1 MINIGLNWL
10 PEIVYSY
17 LLVFARVG
25 TMLMLLPAFG
35 EKMILSN
42 MRLSFALLFSL
53 IMFPLVSDLLPA
65 FEVNNLFAMLKV
77 LLHEIAIGFILGG
90 IGRLVVSG
98 AQTAGSIIAFQIG
111 LSMAQSADPTNGGV
125 QGALIGGF
133 LSFLGIALIF
143 ATDLHYLILSGVYNS
158 YSVFAPS
165 SPLMLGDAADLAVQ
179 TVSKAFII
187 GVQMAAPFIVFGLV
201 FYLGLGLL
209 ARLMPQ
215 VQVFFVA
222 MPANIGIGLLLIAL
236 LLAMMMGWYLTHV
249 EAEFLSLGG
258 FR

>member
-1 MINIGLNWL
+1 MSIGINWL
-10 PEIVYSY
+10 PEIAYLY

-25 TMLMLLPAFG
+25 VMLMLLPAFG
-35 EKMILSN
+35 EKMIMGR

-53 IMFPLVSDLLPA
+53 VIFPLVSDQLPA
-65 FEVNNLFAMLKV
+65 FNSDNLLVVFQV

-90 IGRLVVSG
+90 IGRLIVSG

-111 LSMAQSADPTNGGV
+111 LSAALGADPTNGGV

-143 ATDLHYLILSGVYNS
+143 ATNLHHLILAGVYDS
-158 YSVFAPS
+158 YMVFPPS

-179 TVSKAFII
+179 TMSKAFVI

-222 MPANIGIGLLLIAL
+222 MPANIGIGLLLMAL
-236 LLAMMMGWYLTHV
+236 LLTMMMGWYLAHV
-249 EAEFLSLGG
+249 EEQFIMFRGG
-258 FR
+258 

>member
-1 MINIGLNWL
+1 MSFGLNWL
-10 PEIVYSY
+10 PEMAYFY
-17 LLVFARVG
+17 LLVFARIG

-35 EKMILSN
+35 EKMIMSR

-53 IMFPLVSDLLPA
+53 IMYPLVVDKLPP
-65 FEVNNLFAMLKV
+65 FDPNNLLAALFA
-77 LLHEIAIGFILGG
+77 LLHEMAIGFILGG
-90 IGRLVVSG
+90 IGKLIVSG
-98 AQTAGSIIAFQIG
+98 AQTAGSIIAFQTG
-111 LSMAQSADPTNGGV
+111 LSAALGSDPTQANGQ

-143 ATDLHYLILSGVYNS
+143 ATDLHYLILAAIYDS
-158 YSVFAPS
+158 YIVFAPS
-165 SPLMLGDAADLAVQ
+165 SALMLGDAADLAVQ

-187 GVQMAAPFIVFGLV
+187 GVQMAAPFIVFGLI

-222 MPANIGIGLLLIAL
+222 MPANIAIGILLIAL
-236 LLAMMMGWYLTHV
+236 LLTMMMGWYLTHV
-249 EAEFLSLGG
+249 EAEFSALRGV
-258 FR
+258 

>member
-1 MINIGLNWL
+1 MNISINWL
-10 PEIVYSY
+10 PEIAYLY

-25 TMLMLLPAFG
+25 VMLMLLPAFG
-35 EKMILSN
+35 EKMIMSR

-53 IMFPLVSDLLPA
+53 VIFPLVYDQLPA
-65 FEVNNLFAMLKV
+65 FNSDNLLAVFQV

-90 IGRLVVSG
+90 IGRLIVSG

-111 LSMAQSADPTNGGV
+111 LSAALGADPTNGGV

-143 ATDLHYLILSGVYNS
+143 ATNLHHLILAGVYDS
-158 YSVFAPS
+158 YMVFPPS

-179 TVSKAFII
+179 TMSKAFVI

-222 MPANIGIGLLLIAL
+222 MPANIGIGLLLIGL
-236 LLAMMMGWYLTHV
+236 LLTVMMGWYLVHV
-249 EAEFLSLGG
+249 EEQFIMFRGG
-258 FR
+258 